1 MTFTGRTA
9 LLLGYKK
16 TIPTVLC
23 QLPNTEQIICRLL
36 TVMEMNASITLWKTN
51 VKTSN
56 ASYFIRKRK
65 RKLIIRRWLVE
76 SPLRYFLF
84 FRESDGVPSTAI
96 REISLLKELNHPN
109 VVR

>member
-1 MTFTGRTA
+1 M
-9 LLLGYKK
+9 
-16 TIPTVLC
+16 
-23 QLPNTEQIICRLL
+23 RLL
-36 TVMEMNASITLWKTN
+36 RTN
-51 VKTSN
+51 VKTYS

-65 RKLIIRRWLVE
+65 LIKSKTAAYQAVIQ
-76 SPLRYFLF
+76 SPLGYFVF